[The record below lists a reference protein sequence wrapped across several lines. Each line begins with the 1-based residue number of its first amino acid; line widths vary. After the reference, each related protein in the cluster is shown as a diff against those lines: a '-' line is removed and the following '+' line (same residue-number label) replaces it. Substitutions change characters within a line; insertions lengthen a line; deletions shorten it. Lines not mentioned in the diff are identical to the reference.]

1 MKKINGETQP
11 GLAALKKKAPGVV
24 KNMGYFK
31 LGGGIHNTFSGLPKK
46 QIGGT
51 SPELIPTTENKNK
64 ALDSIKKNSFVK

>member
-31 LGGGIHNTFSGLPKK
+31 LGGGTHNTFSGVPKK